1 MTATSIRKKL
11 HTYIDNADIKKV
23 KAIYTMLEDSIS
35 EETNWDKVLTDEL
48 DARYNEY
55 KKTGKSFS
63 EKEVNKR
70 INQILKKSKVI

>member
-35 EETNWDKVLTDEL
+35 EETKWDVEFT
-48 DARYNEY
+48 NE
-55 KKTGKSFS
+55 F
-63 EKEVNKR
+63 
-70 INQILKKSKVI
+70 

>member
-1 MTATSIRKKL
+1 MTATSIIKKL

-70 INQILKKSKVI
+70 INQILKKSKVV

>member
-70 INQILKKSKVI
+70 INQILKKSKVV

>member
-35 EETNWDKVLTDEL
+35 EETKWDVEFTNEL

-63 EKEVNKR
+63 EKEANKR
-70 INQILKKSKVI
+70 INHLLKNGKIT

>member
-35 EETNWDKVLTDEL
+35 EETNWDTVLTDEL

-55 KKTGKSFS
+55 KKTGKSVS
-63 EKEVNKR
+63 EKEANKR
-70 INQILKKSKVI
+70 INQILKKSKIA